1 MDEVGRDPIG
11 SRIHYDGHTFVAEP
25 EMAEIFIKRATQ
37 IVEVDAA
44 ELVTLRHVGGIEML
58 LISRGIPLFVDE
70 IIPEDG
76 EDVAQLRERFGLE
89 KR

>member
-1 MDEVGRDPIG
+1 MGEPERNAIG

-25 EMAEIFIKRATQ
+25 EMAEIFIKRATE
-37 IVEVDAA
+37 IVEGDAA
-44 ELVTLRHVGGIEML
+44 ELVTLRHVGGVEML

-70 IIPEDG
+70 IVPEEG
-76 EDVAQLRERFGLE
+76 EDVETLRQRFGLE